1 MLCGVIC
8 RLHSLK
14 FCRIDYAESFNTC
27 CCPIE
32 TDDVSLS
39 SLSSRVSVL
48 HAALCILG
56 GGAHHYYFPFSH
68 NQDVLWDYLWLCR
81 WTGSYFQLQHEQKYN
96 LCSFEFCGSVGSFM
110 ASHRLPSAEPCHIMK
125 PWLAGWSVHKE
136 TLCLYS
142 QQRVCLHNMI
152 RQRNVGM
159 RNQPG
164 CNQTV
169 RDESWLW
176 QQISAF

>member
-1 MLCGVIC
+1 MQNNFIHTAVPL
-8 RLHSLK
+8 RLMMSPCHPRRAVSVC
-14 FCRIDYAESFNTC
+14 FTQPSVSSVGERIIIIFLSVTIKTC
-27 CCPIE
+27 CE
-32 TDDVSLS
+32 T
-39 SLSSRVSVL
+39 
-48 HAALCILG
+48 
-56 GGAHHYYFPFSH
+56 
-68 NQDVLWDYLWLCR
+68 LWLCR

-96 LCSFEFCGSVGSFM
+96 LCSFESCGSVGSSM
-110 ASHRLPSAEPCHIMK
+110 TSHRLPSAEPCHIMK

-142 QQRVCLHNMI
+142 QQRVFLHNTI

-169 RDESWLW
+169 REESW

>member
-1 MLCGVIC
+1 MQNNFIHTAVPS
-8 RLHSLK
+8 RLMMSPCHP
-14 FCRIDYAESFNTC
+14 RRA
-27 CCPIE
+27 
-32 TDDVSLS
+32 
-39 SLSSRVSVL
+39 VSVCFTQPSVPRWGSASL
-48 HAALCILG
+48 L
-56 GGAHHYYFPFSH
+56 FSF
-68 NQDVLWDYLWLCR
+68 QSQSRRVARLYLWLCR
-81 WTGSYFQLQHEQKYN
+81 WTGSYFQRQHEQKYN
-96 LCSFEFCGSVGSFM
+96 LCSFESCGSVGSFM
-110 ASHRLPSAEPCHIMK
+110 TSHRLPSAEPCHIMK

-142 QQRVCLHNMI
+142 QQRVCSHNTI

-169 RDESWLW
+169 REESW